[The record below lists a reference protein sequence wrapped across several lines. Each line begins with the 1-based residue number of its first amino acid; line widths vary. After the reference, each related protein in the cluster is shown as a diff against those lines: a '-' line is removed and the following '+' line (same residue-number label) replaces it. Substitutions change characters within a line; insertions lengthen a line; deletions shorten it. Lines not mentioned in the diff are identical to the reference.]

1 MAQTKFSFLRVN
13 FFISVQFVA
22 FYRFLWY
29 ILTVKAPFHLT
40 VSQNFKYWKE
50 NVLIKKIFCGKA
62 LADSSN
68 FIRPIFI
75 ALFFSSALAVFSPG
89 VLLADNYG
97 CRREVG
103 VWLEELEKNP
113 QNHIE
118 AVLNIQSRL
127 KDCNLDL
134 EKDFGFSIQKIME
147 LRREGAAANIRNYVK
162 SLRET
167 SANYERDI
175 LLNLLVE
182 EVIRS
187 KLALS
192 EIMSKEELKKL
203 IPLIKRSLSGYKF
216 KSIDEQI
223 EFYKL
228 IF

>member
-1 MAQTKFSFLRVN
+1 
-13 FFISVQFVA
+13 
-22 FYRFLWY
+22 
-29 ILTVKAPFHLT
+29 
-40 VSQNFKYWKE
+40 
-50 NVLIKKIFCGKA
+50 
-62 LADSSN
+62 
-68 FIRPIFI
+68 
-75 ALFFSSALAVFSPG
+75 
-89 VLLADNYG
+89 
-97 CRREVG
+97 
-103 VWLEELEKNP
+103 
-113 QNHIE
+113 
-118 AVLNIQSRL
+118 
-127 KDCNLDL
+127 
-134 EKDFGFSIQKIME
+134 ME

-182 EVIRS
+182 EIIRS